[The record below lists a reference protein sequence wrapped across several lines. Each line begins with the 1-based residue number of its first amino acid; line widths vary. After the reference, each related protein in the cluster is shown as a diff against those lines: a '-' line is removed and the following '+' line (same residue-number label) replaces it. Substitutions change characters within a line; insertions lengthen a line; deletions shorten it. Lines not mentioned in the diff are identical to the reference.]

1 MTFGDRMKA
10 RRISLDK
17 TQEDIAAIV
26 KVTKQTIQKYENNII
41 TNIPS
46 DKIEL
51 IAMAL
56 DIAPCT
62 LMGWDDKIIKDEF
75 TKHEIEV
82 IYSYRS
88 HPEMQLSVDKL
99 LGLEPDVFTAER
111 LTAARKE
118 KGGGTEKRTLSDSER
133 EAIENGTFGEGF

>member
-26 KVTKQTIQKYENNII
+26 RVTKQTIQKYENNII

-56 DIAPCT
+56 DIDPCT
-62 LMGWDDKIIKDEF
+62 LMGWDDKISKDEF

-99 LGLEPDVFTAER
+99 LGIETGEKLHIIKKVARNGDNSPLVVTDSKLKELENLPEVPLED
-111 LTAARKE
+111 
-118 KGGGTEKRTLSDSER
+118 G
-133 EAIENGTFGEGF
+133 